1 MFEFSIFWES
11 IRLNSL
17 HLELHF
23 NRHVAFQQA
32 RLFSSDDLQRE
43 ITTSCSRTRCSAI
56 IFVHG
61 VVLSRNLIFAA
72 QPLRYPCHVLV
83 MACDMGFHSHRTVQ
97 RAACPFSFREISYHW
112 RADGR
117 FFCAAYSV
125 GSNAES
131 GRHGSTIALSTTSLI
146 IDLRSSCTLFD
157 RKRRYTAHGLRP

>member
-1 MFEFSIFWES
+1 MGLVSVMGAATTIF
-11 IRLNSL
+11 
-17 HLELHF
+17 
-23 NRHVAFQQA
+23 
-32 RLFSSDDLQRE
+32 
-43 ITTSCSRTRCSAI
+43 
-56 IFVHG
+56 
-61 VVLSRNLIFAA
+61 
-72 QPLRYPCHVLV
+72 V

-117 FFCAAYSV
+117 FFRAAYSV

-157 RKRRYTAHGLRP
+157 RKRRYTAHEVRP